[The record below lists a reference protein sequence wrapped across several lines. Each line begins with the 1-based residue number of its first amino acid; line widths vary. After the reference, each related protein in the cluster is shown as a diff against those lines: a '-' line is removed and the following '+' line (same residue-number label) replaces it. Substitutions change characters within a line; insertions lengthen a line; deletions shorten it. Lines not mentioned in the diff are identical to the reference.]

1 MRGRGA
7 ARGSKGPGRGG
18 LGRVASWLAA
28 EEPPGRGA
36 AAGVDLALLGA
47 AVAFIWVLQL
57 ATDGLYGND
66 GFFHIRF
73 AEMMRGRWVIRS
85 LPTLPFS
92 VHAEHYRDH
101 HWFSHLLQVPFT
113 FFPDLLTG
121 AKVSAAFYASVALG
135 VFYGVLRGLGVRRP
149 GRWTALLAVSSV
161 GFVYRLEMPRVQSQ
175 SLALLLLGCY
185 LLLKERPRGLAVVAA
200 VYVWLYDGFSVLLM
214 LGALWAVA
222 VGVRDRR
229 VPWSPLVGLA
239 TGTAFALVVNP
250 YFPENLRSYA
260 FNFERI
266 FLQRETVWVGAE
278 WWPPTLR
285 EAAGRMWLPV
295 AALAGATALGWRR
308 KGWRAV
314 LLEPTL
320 LWALV
325 CLGFYATARR
335 WVEYAPPFCVL
346 AAAAASRN
354 TGLGYRWVWALLV
367 AAVAINGPGLARL
380 PGQSRPRDL
389 FAGVS
394 RWLAENT
401 AEGEIVFNV
410 DWDRYPMLFFHNRRN
425 RYVTGLDPNYLYYY
439 DPELYNKWEF
449 ISKGKS
455 AELAVHL
462 RDFDSRYLVA
472 SSRFRPVWKSAERSG
487 LELVYEDKEARIYRV
502 PTPGQ

>member
-1 MRGRGA
+1 MDVG
-7 ARGSKGPGRGG
+7 
-18 LGRVASWLAA
+18 
-28 EEPPGRGA
+28 
-36 AAGVDLALLGA
+36 LLGA
-47 AVAFIWVLQL
+47 AIALVWVLQL

-101 HWFSHLLQVPFT
+101 HWLSHLLQVPFT

-121 AKVSAAFYASVALG
+121 AKVSAAFYGSVALG
-135 VFYGVLRGLGVRRP
+135 AFYGVLRGLGVRRP
-149 GRWTALLAVSSV
+149 GLWTALLAVSSV
-161 GFVYRLEMPRVQSQ
+161 GFVFRLEMPRVQSQ

-185 LLLKERPRGLAVVAA
+185 LLLKERPRGLAAVAA

-214 LGALWAVA
+214 LAALWAVA

-229 VPWSPLVGLA
+229 LAWRPLAGLA
-239 TGTAFALVVNP
+239 LGTAFALVVNP
-250 YFPENLRSYA
+250 YFPDNLRSYA

-266 FLQRETVWVGAE
+266 FLQRESVWVGAE
-278 WWPPTLR
+278 WGSPSLR
-285 EAAGRMWLPV
+285 EAVARMGVPV
-295 AALAGATALGWRR
+295 LALVGATGLGLWR

-314 LLEPTL
+314 LPEPTL
-320 LWALV
+320 LWALA

-335 WVEYAPPFCVL
+335 WVEYAPPFCLL
-346 AAAAASRN
+346 AAAVAAGGAPGAARWGVSAREGAGRAG
-354 TGLGYRWVWALLV
+354 TGSRWVWALLA
-367 AAVAINGPGLARL
+367 AAVAVNGPGLARL
-380 PGQSRPRDL
+380 PGQSRPREL

-394 RWLAENT
+394 RWLAGNT

-472 SSRFRPVWKSAERSG
+472 SPRFRPVWKSAERSG
-487 LELVYEDKEARIYRV
+487 LELVYEDEDARIYRV
-502 PTPGQ
+502 PAPAE

>member
-1 MRGRGA
+1 MR
-7 ARGSKGPGRGG
+7 
-18 LGRVASWLAA
+18 WLL
-28 EEPPGRGA
+28 EDEPPGPASRIDVLLLA
-36 AAGVDLALLGA
+36 AAI
-47 AVAFIWVLQL
+47 AFIWVLQF

-73 AEMMRGRWVIRS
+73 AEMMRDRWVIRS

-101 HWFSHLLQVPFT
+101 HWLSHLLQVPFT

-121 AKVSAAFYASVALG
+121 AKVSAALYASVALG

-149 GRWTALLAVSSV
+149 GLWTALLAVSSF
-161 GFVYRLEMPRVQSQ
+161 GFIFRLEMPRVQSQ

-185 LLLKERPRGLAVVAA
+185 LLLKERPRGLAAVAA

-214 LGALWAVA
+214 LAALWALL

-229 VPWSPLVGLA
+229 VAWRPLAGLA
-239 TGTAFALVVNP
+239 LGTAFALIVNP
-250 YFPENLRSYA
+250 YFPDNLRSYA
-260 FNFERI
+260 FNFERV
-266 FLQRETVWVGAE
+266 FLQRESVWVGAE

-285 EAAGRMWLPV
+285 QAVDRMWVPV
-295 AALAGATALGWRR
+295 LALAGATGLGLRR

-320 LWALV
+320 FWALM

-335 WVEYAPPFCVL
+335 WVEYAPPFCLL
-346 AAAAASRN
+346 AAAVAGSRAPAGEGARSPV
-354 TGLGYRWVWALLV
+354 TGSRWVWALL
-367 AAVAINGPGLARL
+367 AAAAAINGPALVAM
-380 PGQSRPRDL
+380 PGQARPRDL

-401 AEGEIVFNV
+401 PEGEIVFNV
-410 DWDRYPMLFFHNRRN
+410 DWDRYPMMFFHNRRN

-462 RDFDSRYLVA
+462 KDFDSRYLVA
-472 SSRFRPVWKSAERSG
+472 SPRFRPVWKSAERSG
-487 LELVYEDKEARIYRV
+487 LELVYEDKDARIYRV
-502 PTPGQ
+502 PRAME